1 MVDMDKNNRNPNTL
15 SSELSAFL
23 KEASNSPVNWY
34 TWSEKPFELAKKQ
47 NKVILIDDG
56 ACWCHWCHVMDKES
70 YDNEDIANYIN
81 DHFIPIKIDVDEM
94 PDLDKKLQLAV
105 SSITGES
112 GWPLTV
118 FMTPTRKVFFGG
130 TYFPPVDI
138 HGKPAFKRVLEKVIE
153 IWQKEGDNIE
163 GLSLSTFREEI
174 ISIKDNPIKGDL
186 IDDSTSSILEHY
198 DWKYGGLQENMKFPR
213 PMIDKFLLSSWF
225 YTGNANALK
234 ASIYTLKSMY
244 MGGIMDQIGGGFHR
258 YTIDNQ
264 WWIPHFEKLLIDN
277 AEILSTFLDAYLIT
291 HDDELLDA
299 IKLSYNFI
307 KRDLWLGNKF
317 ANSLDSDSEGV
328 EGKYYTWTKEEI
340 KSFFRKDFEVVFS
353 LYSINHEYGWVNNR
367 KVLKR
372 AFSNRELK
380 EKVNTDPY
388 MILNGI
394 RNILFAHRNIREP
407 PYRDNNA
414 YSYSNYIALEAML
427 KTGFVIDADISEFI
441 DFASKIP
448 AKISRRVDGSGEG
461 ILEDWISAIFASIA
475 YYEITGDYKV
485 IDKIKDFG
493 KIVMD
498 MYLDPSYIF
507 DSTHEALVSMYLRSM
522 IYLHELFPEEFDIK
536 EMDKIIKTSLP
547 SEYKIASSLISSL
560 IRHVSVIQHG
570 IIHIII
576 TGEDEKAKSLHRTA
590 LSLYSPLK
598 IVEKA
603 HEGINSTVDSMI
615 KNSEHSSAF
624 VCVGNVC
631 SKPIVDEIKLRE
643 LILNQKKAL

>member
-1 MVDMDKNNRNPNTL
+1 MMVDMDKKTSNQNRL
-15 SSELSAFL
+15 SNELSAFL
-23 KEASNSPVNWY
+23 IEASNSPVNWY
-34 TWSEKPFELAKKQ
+34 PWSEEPFELAKKE

-70 YDNEDIANYIN
+70 YDDVNIANYIN

-94 PDLDKKLQLAV
+94 PDIDKKLQLAV
-105 SSITGES
+105 SSITGEA

-130 TYFPPVDI
+130 TYFPPVDM

-153 IWQKEGDNIE
+153 IWQTEGDNIE
-163 GLSLSTFREEI
+163 GLNLSSLKEEI
-174 ISIKDNPIKGDL
+174 ISIKDNDIKGSL

-198 DWKYGGLQENMKFPR
+198 DWKYGGLLENMKFPR

-225 YTGNANALK
+225 YTGNVNALK
-234 ASIYTLKSMY
+234 ASLYTLKSMY
-244 MGGIMDQIGGGFHR
+244 LGGIMDQIGGGFHR

-291 HDDELLDA
+291 NDDELLDA

-307 KRDLWLGNKF
+307 KRDLWLGDKF
-317 ANSLDSDSEGV
+317 ANSLDSDSEGE

-353 LYSINHEYGWVNNR
+353 LYSINEDYGWVNNR

-372 AFSNRELK
+372 AFSNKDLK
-380 EKVNTDPY
+380 EKINADPY
-388 MILNGI
+388 LILNGI
-394 RNILFAHRNIREP
+394 RNILFARRNIRKP
-407 PYRDNNA
+407 PYRDDNA
-414 YSYSNYIALEAML
+414 YSYPNYIALEAML
-427 KTGFVIDADISEFI
+427 KTGFVINEDISTFI

-448 AKISRRVDGSGEG
+448 TKISRRVDGSGES
-461 ILEDWISAIFASIA
+461 ILEDWISAIFALIA

-485 IDKIKDFG
+485 IDKIKNFG
-493 KIVMD
+493 KIVQEI
-498 MYLDPSYIF
+498 YLDPSYIF
-507 DSTHEALVSMYLRSM
+507 DSTHEALVSMYLRAM
-522 IYLHELFPEEFDIK
+522 IYLHELLPEEFSISNIDR
-536 EMDKIIKTSLP
+536 IIKTSLP
-547 SEYKIASSLISSL
+547 TEYKVAASLISSL
-560 IRHVSVIQHG
+560 IRQVSIVQHG
-570 IIHIII
+570 IIHIVI

-590 LSLYSPLK
+590 LTTYSPFK

-603 HEGINSTVDSMI
+603 REGINSTIDSMI
-615 KNSEHSSAF
+615 KNSNSSSAF

-631 SKPIVDEIKLRE
+631 SKPIVEEIKLRE
-643 LILNQKKAL
+643 LILNQT